1 MTTSATE
8 PIAAATLAVPAT
20 TGATVVS
27 TATDAGA
34 WDAYVEAHPAA
45 TADHLWG
52 WRDVFQSVFGQSS
65 DYLVAMRDGT
75 VAGVLPLVLFRSR
88 LFGRFAVSVPFL
100 NYGGLLADDHGVAA
114 ALVAAATARAKA
126 FGASHVELRH
136 RERQRPDLPVRQHK
150 IGLSLPLPTSADELW
165 KTVDRKIR
173 NQIRKAQKEGL
184 EVRSGGGEI
193 VDAFYPVFARNMRDL
208 GTPVYSR
215 RLFSETLRRFP
226 DRARVFI
233 VLYGGRPIAGSVTI
247 RFRDTCL
254 VPWASSLRE
263 FRHLCPNML
272 VYWAMLEDAIAG
284 GARTFDFGRSSP
296 GGGTHHFK
304 TQWGARETPLSWE
317 YVLISRESPPNQG
330 PSNPRFTR
338 AVSAWKSLPLWLA
351 NRLGPPLARHLP

>member
-1 MTTSATE
+1 MR
-8 PIAAATLAVPAT
+8 P
-20 TGATVVS
+20 VVS
-27 TATDAGA
+27 TPADGRE
-34 WDAYVEAHPAA
+34 WDAYAEAHPAA

-52 WRDVFQSVFGQSS
+52 WQDVFRSAFGQAPE
-65 DYLVAMRDGT
+65 YLVARRDGR

-100 NYGGLLADDHGVAA
+100 NYGGLLADDDDAA
-114 ALVAAATARAKA
+114 GALVEAATARAKA

-136 RERQRPDLPVRQHK
+136 RDRQRPDLPVRQHK
-150 IGLSLPLPTSADELW
+150 IGLSLPLPASADELW
-165 KTVDRKIR
+165 KGIDRKIR
-173 NQIRKAQKEGL
+173 NQVRKAQKEGL
-184 EVRSGGGEI
+184 EVRVGAGEL
-193 VDAFYPVFARNMRDL
+193 VDAFYPVFAHNMRDL

-215 RLFSETLRRFP
+215 RLFSETLRCFP
-226 DRARVFI
+226 ERARVF
-233 VLYGGRPIAGSVTI
+233 VVTHGGRPIAGSVTI
-247 RFRDTCL
+247 RFRDTVL

-304 TQWGARETPLSWE
+304 TQWGAHETPLHWE
-317 YVLISRESPPNQG
+317 YVLISREAPPNQG

-338 AVSAWKSLPLWLA
+338 AVNTWKSLPLWIA
-351 NRLGPPLARHLP
+351 NRLGPPLARQLP